1 MQRTIQR
8 ILAMSVLLV
17 PLGLG
22 ACASQSDLDQL
33 RGEVTKAQASADKAA
48 ADAEAA
54 KAEAAAANA
63 RADAA
68 DKAAS
73 DVSRKADRIYNR
85 SLRK

>member
-1 MQRTIQR
+1 MQKTIHR

-22 ACASQSDLDQL
+22 ACASQSDMDQL
-33 RGEVTKAQASADKAA
+33 RSEVSKAQAEAA
-48 ADAEAA
+48 AAKAEAAAA

-63 RADAA
+63 RADEETK
-68 DKAAS
+68 KA
-73 DVSRKADRIYNR
+73 SRMYNR